1 MTQQQHPLLGIGL
14 IVAMA
19 VCFAVM
25 DTTIRW
31 LGSVL
36 PVLLILTTRYLV
48 QALSMALWLAQD
60 RRRGFRS
67 AHPRFQ
73 ALRGSL
79 LLVTSGFSFFGL
91 QYVPV
96 AEVTAIFMLTPLLV
110 TLLAAAVLHEPVSR
124 LRWALVGG
132 GFVGALIVIRPGAG
146 LFGWPVLLP
155 VGGMVA
161 YSIFQLL
168 TRRLSD
174 LDDPLVTHF
183 WTGFVGSAVLLPL
196 LLASAINV
204 PSLLAAASPA
214 QWGLLL
220 LIGACGT
227 VGHMLLV
234 LAMRLAPT
242 ATLMPF
248 LYVQIG
254 VAAALGWF
262 VFGHLPDT
270 AGWVGMALITACG
283 AATAWLNVRPA
294 AVATG

>member
-1 MTQQQHPLLGIGL
+1 MTRQQHPLLGIGL
-14 IVAMA
+14 IVAMT

-36 PVLLILTTRYLV
+36 PVLLLLTTRYLV
-48 QALSMALWLAQD
+48 QAVSMALWLALD
-60 RRRGFRS
+60 PRRGFRS

-73 ALRGSL
+73 ALRGTL
-79 LLVTSGFSFFGL
+79 LLVTSGFSFVGL

-110 TLLAAAVLHEPVSR
+110 TLLAATVLHESVSR
-124 LRWALVGG
+124 TRWALVGG

-146 LFGWPVLLP
+146 LYGWPVLLP
-155 VGGMVA
+155 LAGMVA
-161 YSIFQLL
+161 YAVFQMM

-196 LLASAINV
+196 LLASAIDV
-204 PSLLAAASPA
+204 PALLAAASVP

-227 VGHMLLV
+227 IGHLLLV

-248 LYVQIG
+248 VYVQIG

-262 VFGHLPDT
+262 VFSHLPD
-270 AGWVGMALITACG
+270 AWGWVGMALIAACG
-283 AATAWLNVRPA
+283 AAAAWLNVRTA
-294 AVATG
+294 AVAPG